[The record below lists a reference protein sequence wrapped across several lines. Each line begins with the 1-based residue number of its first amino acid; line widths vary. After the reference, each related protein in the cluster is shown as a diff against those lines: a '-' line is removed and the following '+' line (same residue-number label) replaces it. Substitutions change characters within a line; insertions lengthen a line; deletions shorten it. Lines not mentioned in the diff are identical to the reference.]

1 MIRSGA
7 VAVIS
12 LKLSDEL
19 DQLLSEQ
26 AQRTHLSK
34 SELMRRALQ
43 AYLRVANGSVSHS
56 EPSAGD
62 LLADLIGCCADAPPD
77 LSTNPAHLAGF
88 GER

>member
-1 MIRSGA
+1 M
-7 VAVIS
+7 AVIS

-26 AQRTHLSK
+26 AQRAHLSK

-43 AYLRVANGSVSHS
+43 AYLRVANESACGS

-77 LSTNPAHLAGF
+77 LSMNPVHLAGF

>member
-1 MIRSGA
+1 M
-7 VAVIS
+7 AVIS
-12 LKLSDEL
+12 LKLSDQL
-19 DQLLSEQ
+19 DQLLSEE

-34 SELMRRALQ
+34 SELLRRALQ
-43 AYLRVANGSVSHS
+43 AYLRVANGSASDP

-77 LSTNPAHLAGF
+77 LSTSPVHLVDF